1 MAEKRDWTTTRQK
14 PNPPH
19 ATETRKLEHTWYA
32 PEDVVT
38 GAGDSRGNILLRDWP
53 ALLTNWRVGKWS
65 RLLSPLSAGSSR
77 QDQAKD
83 PAKRLHRFEKEYG
96 TLLAT
101 WRSSP
106 NLVRDSDAAE
116 TLEIRLQEL
125 TNILSDESRRP
136 LPHPCIQY
144 ASMRQIY
151 VPIGKIATTSYNE
164 WIIKEA
170 VLFFATLIESEE
182 EAFVE
187 NPAFSA
193 SLTNLLV
200 RITGVNS
207 VRLGL
212 DTESRV
218 VELAFNITTKIRLDP
233 DILPAWFK
241 AGQAAAQFASE
252 RGQDV
257 QDRFAGRS
265 QRADFPLFYILMDY
279 IHHEGKVGDFA
290 RTGLLYII
298 EAASNSAALEQWI
311 VESDLSTLMATGL
324 GALYSQLSRKLVI
337 DHLPHDLPPI
347 LALSDYEHPT
357 SNYEIVSSCAPEFRS
372 HLETFLSHLLFWQ
385 DVLNHCRSVE
395 VKSTLLEHF
404 QVIFLQ
410 QLLYPSLLE
419 SSDIDGGSSV
429 AVLTYLRRILES
441 LDHPDM
447 INLILHYLLALP
459 DGSGSTTATPRVPKI
474 SAARRRKSMDLATMM
489 ASKTDLTVTPILFN
503 LVDLILACL
512 RSCNQ
517 QTIHV
522 TLQLVSAILK
532 RHHRYA
538 IITLLKT
545 EVLPSRTVNRTVG
558 AHEQE
563 IEYLMELASSIGGYG
578 NFDDTYENILRDTM
592 VRLESHPC
600 SLKLVAP
607 KVSTNNHRLP
617 AIPDSLPGA
626 PRDVREHTLRMD
638 DPLLNSILDLLDG
651 FFLNPVETNLSVTET
666 IVDLAVCGYM
676 SIEGWLARSPST
688 YDYGDDDDEDDG
700 NTTTGFTSATASEA
714 GAQREASAESAAQD
728 GLDSADS
735 SEEAKLLK
743 AMDRC
748 RQRPVWSSESLPRIL
763 SMLKRLCDQVNNY
776 KASIPRFNELLQQ
789 RRDAFHT
796 ADSILDN
803 PAPPPPP
810 PPPLQPPALAAPPT
824 HKGSPAPATPD
835 RTGNLDEMIRTG
847 SPSKPSALEGLAQRL
862 LSELGTP
869 SRSSSPRAVKRE
881 HQGRGTPSSGASTPG
896 GPVPGDPL
904 VVPRAATAAA
914 RAPLPKDYPSPYAPS
929 GHVLDRSIS
938 PSNGGIGARS
948 PLADREGISASQTA
962 EYAAMDQSILAKR
975 VGLPPEPSVKPI
987 PLDLTYRPPPDSTS
1001 DDDEDDEDDR
1011 GRHFGEHD
1019 DDEDDDGEAA
1029 IAPDDFETG
1038 SVIDDGS
1045 NAHVSVS
1052 HVLTNVI
1059 IFQSFLMELASL
1071 MQVRAGLFDEV
1082 RFV

>member
-1 MAEKRDWTTTRQK
+1 MAEKRERTNPWEDHHQHPPHTTPQRRKYEQTQHATTRTDAEEAQG
-14 PNPPH
+14 
-19 ATETRKLEHTWYA
+19 HT
-32 PEDVVT
+32 
-38 GAGDSRGNILLRDWP
+38 LLRDWP
-53 ALLTNWRVGKWS
+53 GLLTKWRIGKWS

-101 WRSSP
+101 WRSSS

-144 ASMRQIY
+144 AAMRQIY
-151 VPIGKIATTSYNE
+151 VPVGKIATTSYNE

-241 AGQAAAQFASE
+241 SGQAAAQFASE

-357 SNYEIVSSCAPEFRS
+357 SNYEIVSSCAPEFQS

-459 DGSGSTTATPRVPKI
+459 EGNSGSSRSTPLGPKV

-512 RSCNQ
+512 RSRNQ

-545 EVLPSRTVNRTVG
+545 EVLPNRTVNRTVG

-563 IEYLMELASSIGGYG
+563 IEYLMELASAIGGYG
-578 NFDDTYENILRDTM
+578 NFDDTYENVLRDTM

-607 KVSTNNHRLP
+607 KISTNNHRLP

-651 FFLNPVETNLSVTET
+651 FFMNPVETNLSVTET

-688 YDYGDDDDEDDG
+688 YDYGDEDEEAG
-700 NTTTGFTSATASEA
+700 NTTVGFPSTTASEV
-714 GAQREASAESAAQD
+714 GAHREVSGELDTQNNPSA
-728 GLDSADS
+728 ADS
-735 SEEAKLLK
+735 SEETKLLK
-743 AMDRC
+743 TMERC
-748 RQRPVWSSESLPRIL
+748 RQRPVWNTESLPRIL
-763 SMLKRLCDQVNNY
+763 NMLKRLCDQVSNY
-776 KASIPRFNELLQQ
+776 KSSIPRFNELLQQ
-789 RRDAFHT
+789 RRDAFQT

-803 PAPPPPP
+803 PAPPPASSVPP
-810 PPPLQPPALAAPPT
+810 PPIR
-824 HKGSPAPATPD
+824 KGSPVPATPD
-835 RTGNLDEMIRTG
+835 RPGSLDEIVRTG
-847 SPSKPSALEGLAQRL
+847 SPAKPSTFEGLAQRL

-869 SRSSSPRAVKRE
+869 SRSASPRAATKKD
-881 HQGRGTPSSGASTPG
+881 HPTRGTPSGASTP
-896 GPVPGDPL
+896 VSGDQL
-904 VVPRAATAAA
+904 AVPRAV
-914 RAPLPKDYPSPYAPS
+914 RPPSKDYPSPYAA
-929 GHVLDRSIS
+929 GGGDGGDGSIS
-938 PSNGGIGARS
+938 PSNGGIGART
-948 PLADREGISASQTA
+948 PLAYREGISASQTA

-987 PLDLTYRPPPDSTS
+987 PLDLTYRPPPESNS
-1001 DDDEDDEDDR
+1001 DDEEDDDDDGGRFGDEDDN
-1011 GRHFGEHD
+1011 
-1019 DDEDDDGEAA
+1019 AV
-1029 IAPDDFETG
+1029 IAPDESETG
-1038 SVIDDGS
+1038 SVLDEGAH
-1045 NAHVSVS
+1045 AHVSVS

-1059 IFQSFLMELASL
+1059 VFQSFLMELASL

>member
-1 MAEKRDWTTTRQK
+1 MDF
-14 PNPPH
+14 
-19 ATETRKLEHTWYA
+19 
-32 PEDVVT
+32 
-38 GAGDSRGNILLRDWP
+38 
-53 ALLTNWRVGKWS
+53 
-65 RLLSPLSAGSSR
+65 
-77 QDQAKD
+77 DQAKD
-83 PAKRLHRFEKEYG
+83 PSKRLHRFEKEYG
-96 TLLAT
+96 SLLAT
-101 WRSSP
+101 WRTSS

-144 ASMRQIY
+144 ASIKQIY

-357 SNYEIVSSCAPEFRS
+357 SSYEIVSSCAPEFQS

-459 DGSGSTTATPRVPKI
+459 DGSSSAKSAPPRPKI

-489 ASKTDLTVTPILFN
+489 ASKTDMTVTPILFN
-503 LVDLILACL
+503 LVDLVLACL
-512 RSCNQ
+512 RSRNQ

-563 IEYLMELASSIGGYG
+563 IEYLMDLASSIGGYG
-578 NFDDTYENILRDTM
+578 NFDDTYQNILRDTM

-651 FFLNPVETNLSVTET
+651 FFMNPVETNLSVTET

-688 YDYGDDDDEDDG
+688 YDYGDDDEDDG
-700 NTTTGFTSATASEA
+700 NTTAGFTSTTASEA
-714 GAQREASAESAAQD
+714 DVQRAASDAPDAEEEVSSAES
-728 GLDSADS
+728 
-735 SEEAKLLK
+735 SEETDLLK
-743 AMDRC
+743 AMERC
-748 RQRPVWSSESLPRIL
+748 RQRPIWNSESLPRIL
-763 SMLKRLCDQVNNY
+763 NMLKRLCDQVNNY
-776 KASIPRFNELLQQ
+776 KTSIPRFNELLQQ

-796 ADSILDN
+796 ADSILDT

-810 PPPLQPPALAAPPT
+810 AP
-824 HKGSPAPATPD
+824 SSMAPAPIRSPMPGTPD
-835 RTGNLDEMIRTG
+835 RPSSLDEIIRTG
-847 SPSKPSALEGLAQRL
+847 SPSKPSALEGFAQRL

-869 SRSSSPRAVKRE
+869 SRSSSPRAGGKKESRSPS
-881 HQGRGTPSSGASTPG
+881 GTSTPCGSGASEQLPMR
-896 GPVPGDPL
+896 P
-904 VVPRAATAAA
+904 
-914 RAPLPKDYPSPYAPS
+914 PLPPKEYSPSPYAAG
-929 GHVLDRSIS
+929 GHDRSIS
-938 PSNGGIGARS
+938 PSNGGIGVR
-948 PLADREGISASQTA
+948 PPHADRDGISVSQTA

-987 PLDLTYRPPPDSTS
+987 PLDLTYRPPPESTS
-1001 DDDEDDEDDR
+1001 DDEEED
-1011 GRHFGEHD
+1011 D
-1019 DDEDDDGEAA
+1019 DDEGHFQDDDDDGDVA
-1029 IAPDDFETG
+1029 IAPDDSETG
-1038 SVIDDGS
+1038 SVLDDGG
-1045 NAHVSVS
+1045 NANVSVS

-1082 RFV
+1082 RYV